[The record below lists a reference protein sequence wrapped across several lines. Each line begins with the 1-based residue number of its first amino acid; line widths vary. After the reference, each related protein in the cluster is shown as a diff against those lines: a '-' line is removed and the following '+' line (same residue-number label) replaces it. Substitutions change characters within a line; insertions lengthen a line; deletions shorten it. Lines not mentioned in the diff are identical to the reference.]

1 MFWNF
6 CPSSRCVTNLGGIDL
21 SDDTDGRA
29 ILLIGA
35 CGLHGGK
42 PLYLRAH
49 HYSAV
54 EVSFLAASDQ
64 TVAQTEPAYQND
76 LKLAWTEVAAL
87 RAGAVVARPLKF
99 RKHCSRS

>member
-1 MFWNF
+1 LKFLPF
-6 CPSSRCVTNLGGIDL
+6 FPVRHKSRRDRPVRRY
-21 SDDTDGRA
+21 GRTRDS
-29 ILLIGA
+29 LDWA

-54 EVSFLAASDQ
+54 EVSVLAANDR
-64 TVAQTEPAYQND
+64 TVAQTAPAYQDD

-87 RAGAVVARPLKF
+87 RAGAVVARPLKL